1 MRYNTDA
8 IGKGNGGNLANA
20 TSFYIHQKRFIHFFW
35 NFTVFLKVPRET
47 LILCFEAAV
56 LQILVTLEFSK
67 TAGGDM
73 SSLIAF
79 ICNTRFRIVTI
90 EIHLWSRTKC
100 LISIRYIYRISL
112 TPILTFESNKIW
124 GENNFHHYSIY
135 RGPAG
140 NKKHGW
146 GRRIDYWNETFFHL
160 ALPMT
165 PLCTAFGYSCDSY
178 TSKRMMSLVLN
189 SI

>member
-1 MRYNTDA
+1 MQYTVLE
-8 IGKGNGGNLANA
+8 GGNLGNA
-20 TSFYIHQKRFIHFFW
+20 TYLHRKDRPAGKKYKTFIDHLTFPQRLQPKQIKTLFSNIFMLRHFH
-35 NFTVFLKVPRET
+35 
-47 LILCFEAAV
+47 LCKIRLA
-56 LQILVTLEFSK
+56 
-67 TAGGDM
+67 
-73 SSLIAF
+73 
-79 ICNTRFRIVTI
+79 TI

-146 GRRIDYWNETFFHL
+146 GRRIDYWNETYFHL
-160 ALPMT
+160 ALQW
-165 PLCTAFGYSCDSY
+165 LCC
-178 TSKRMMSLVLN
+178 VLHVEVD
-189 SI
+189 IFAILIHPRGWCP